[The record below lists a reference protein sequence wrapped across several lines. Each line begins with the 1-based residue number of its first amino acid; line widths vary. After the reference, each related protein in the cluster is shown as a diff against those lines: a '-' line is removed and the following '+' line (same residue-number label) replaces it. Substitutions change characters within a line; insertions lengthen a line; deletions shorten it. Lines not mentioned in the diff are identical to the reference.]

1 MIVDFRYLCMSR
13 YPKDN
18 YGIHLLY
25 WQRNSRTNLVG
36 EDATI
41 HRSNAVTV
49 LLWMGSGID
58 LAVLIVYSQFI
69 RQIVLVQGRFL
80 MTVRH
85 KDRAPSC
92 PSFNEKGTKKA
103 RCL

>member
-1 MIVDFRYLCMSR
+1 M
-13 YPKDN
+13 
-18 YGIHLLY
+18 
-25 WQRNSRTNLVG
+25 VG

-41 HRSNAVTV
+41 HLSNAVTV

-69 RQIVLVQGRFL
+69 RQIVLGRFL

-92 PSFNEKGTKKA
+92 PSLNEKGTMSLNFISLVSTAISQVHLRKTQKKENQPDVQQTVK
-103 RCL
+103 